1 MKQANKQAK
10 INKKKMVNS
19 SPTPNAL
26 AIWMDKNGSGEDYNI
41 LGVTSWGVSFP
52 TYKETPFEQVCTCK
66 KHHQKAEE
74 DRSGEFGA
82 WQLASKLSNSVDL
95 GSVGKRFQSSRSVW
109 QPLQAPRRWGLGCWS
124 HWRKMCKLY
133 F

>member
-1 MKQANKQAK
+1 
-10 INKKKMVNS
+10 
-19 SPTPNAL
+19 
-26 AIWMDKNGSGEDYNI
+26 MDGQKWEGEDYII
-41 LGVTSWGVSFP
+41 LGVTSWGVSLP

-95 GSVGKRFQSSRSVW
+95 GSVGKRFQPSKSVW
-109 QPLQAPRRWGLGCWS
+109 QPLQAPGAGGWAAGLIGERCS
-124 HWRKMCKLY
+124 NCTFKLPSDLAEPDLTLES
-133 F
+133 

>member
-1 MKQANKQAK
+1 
-10 INKKKMVNS
+10 MVNS

-26 AIWMDKNGSGEDYNI
+26 AFWMDKNGWQGEDYII
-41 LGVTSWGVSFP
+41 LGVTSWAVSLP

-74 DRSGEFGA
+74 DRSGEFGT

-95 GSVGKRFQSSRSVW
+95 GSAGKCFQSSRSVW
-109 QPLQAPRRWGLGCWS
+109 QSLEALGAGLPVSLEKDVQTVLLNSVVIW
-124 HWRKMCKLY
+124 LNQI
-133 F
+133 